1 MANHRRPHRV
11 DLRAGPL
18 AGCER
23 GRAPLPQDGHDPFEE
38 TPTVGESERSSS
50 FRRLTTEL
58 RFRLVGQAQ
67 KEAKG
72 GVPFARLKAVSVAG
86 EGRKRVVS
94 LAGAKVT

>member
-1 MANHRRPHRV
+1 
-11 DLRAGPL
+11 
-18 AGCER
+18 
-23 GRAPLPQDGHDPFEE
+23 
-38 TPTVGESERSSS
+38 
-50 FRRLTTEL
+50 L

-72 GVPFARLKAVSVAG
+72 GVPFARLKAVGAAG

>member
-1 MANHRRPHRV
+1 MYRRWGAALTPRSLAIWLS
-11 DLRAGPL
+11 LRPG
-18 AGCER
+18 ER
-23 GRAPLPQDGHDPFEE
+23 
-38 TPTVGESERSSS
+38 ERSSS
-50 FRRLTTEL
+50 FRRLDNEL

-72 GVPFARLKAVSVAG
+72 GVPFARLKAVSAAG